1 MAMMRYSPE
10 HKNETR
16 KMVMRA
22 AAAALRAHGPD
33 GVGVAEIMRG
43 VGLTHG
49 GFYAHFRSKEDL
61 IAQAVTQMFANAK
74 RRFERFTAGLPPA
87 EALGAYID
95 LYVSIA
101 HRDDA
106 ARGCPLT
113 SMAADLA
120 RGSGTARFAFDEGV
134 HGILRR
140 LAEWLPPV
148 DGISTRA
155 RAASLLA
162 EMAGAVALSRAV
174 QDPSLSGDLLQYS
187 RAAVRARAGL
197 PPEQGASP

>member
-1 MAMMRYSPE
+1 MRYSAE

-16 KMVMRA
+16 VKVLRA
-22 AAAALRAHGPD
+22 AASAMRAHGPD
-33 GVGVAEIMRG
+33 GVGVADIMRG

-61 IAQAVTQMFANAK
+61 IAQAVTQMFADAR
-74 RRFERFTAGLPPA
+74 RRFQRVTANLPAA
-87 EALGAYID
+87 EALGTYID
-95 LYVSIA
+95 RYVSTT

-120 RGSGTARFAFDEGV
+120 RSGDGAARAAFDTGV
-134 HGILRR
+134 RGILDM
-140 LAEWLPPV
+140 LAAWLPADCGV
-148 DGISTRA
+148 SARA

-162 EMAGAVALSRAV
+162 EMAGAVALARAV
-174 QDPSLSGDLLQYS
+174 HDADLSAEILCEC
-187 RAAVRARAGL
+187 RAAIRARAGL
-197 PPEQGASP
+197 PPEQQGLSA